1 METKNKDYQQKKGIG
16 NHQST
21 VKTQFDKNIKV
32 VATGTC
38 LSDCVKC
45 GSPCCFDAGHPGPH
59 YCYLCK

>member
-1 METKNKDYQQKKGIG
+1 METENKNYPSKPGFEDQKK
-16 NHQST
+16 SS
-21 VKTQFDKNIKV
+21 KTTFSKNIKV

-38 LSDCVKC
+38 LGDCVKC